1 MLSGMVLIL
10 CVGVGS
16 PSATAFAKLVGYQAG
31 MSGTIEECRERGS
44 RSADNIDGI
53 FGKAAFICR
62 PRNTRDFINSPLP
75 SDDVECKRVK

>member
-10 CVGVGS
+10 CVEVGT

-31 MSGTIEECRERGS
+31 MR
-44 RSADNIDGI
+44 NI
-53 FGKAAFICR
+53 
-62 PRNTRDFINSPLP
+62 RDFINSPLP